1 MSKSTTTKP
10 ILLIVEDDT
19 GLQSQLR
26 WHFDQYET
34 VVADNR
40 QDAIAALRL
49 HEAPVIIQDLGLP
62 PDEDGV
68 DEGFKCIQDI
78 LRIAPNSKIIV
89 MTGKTDRDNALRA
102 VAMGAYDFYQK
113 PVDPNT
119 LDLIVQRAFHIF
131 DLEDYNRRLNISQQ
145 APLEG
150 MITNDPQMLKI
161 CRQLEKIS
169 PTTVTCT
176 LLGESG
182 TGKEVMARAIH
193 QLSPRRNKRFVA
205 INCAAVPENLIESE
219 LFGYEKGA
227 FTGANKT
234 TLGKV
239 ETAHEGTLFLD
250 EIGDMPHN
258 LQAKLLRFLQERV
271 IERVGGRSEIPVD
284 VRVICATNKDL
295 EAMVR
300 DGSFREDLFY
310 RICEMTVNIPPLRNR
325 LGDKV
330 LLARHFKLQFAKE
343 HGQNVTGFTPDA
355 IAAIENYAW
364 PGNIREME
372 NKIKRAV
379 IMADGKYV
387 TREDLGLAEAG
398 ELSLNL
404 RHVRQEAER
413 GAILRALSMTD
424 NNISA
429 AAKLLGVTRP
439 TFYDLIKKYDVNQK
453 YIENG
458 NDPKNNDSAISST

>member
-1 MSKSTTTKP
+1 MSKSTSSKP
-10 ILLIVEDDT
+10 ILLIIEDDS

-34 VVADNR
+34 IVADNR

-49 HEAPVIIQDLGLP
+49 HEASVIIQDLGLP

-78 LRIAPNSKIIV
+78 LRISPNSKIIV

-119 LDLIVQRAFHIF
+119 LDLIVQRAFHIHE
-131 DLEDYNRRLNISQQ
+131 LEDYNRRLSVSQQ
-145 APLEG
+145 EPLEG
-150 MITNDPQMLKI
+150 LITNDPQLLKI

-176 LLGESG
+176 LLGESS

-193 QLSPRRNKRFVA
+193 QLSPRKNKRFIA

-234 TLGKV
+234 TIGKV
-239 ETAHEGTLFLD
+239 ETANEGTLFLD
-250 EIGDMPHN
+250 EIGDMPLN

-284 VRVICATNKDL
+284 VRVICATNKNL
-295 EAMVR
+295 EEMVK

-310 RICEMTVNIPPLRNR
+310 RICEMTVMIPPLRNR

-330 LLARHFKLQFAKE
+330 LLARHFKLKFAKE

-355 IAAIENYAW
+355 IAAIENYSW

-379 IMADGKYV
+379 IMADGKHI

-439 TFYDLIKKYDVNQK
+439 TFYDLIKKYGMTQQCPA
-453 YIENG
+453 G
-458 NDPKNNDSAISST
+458 NNDLDET

>member
-1 MSKSTTTKP
+1 MSKTAASKP
-10 ILLIVEDDT
+10 ILLIVEDDA

-40 QDAIAALRL
+40 QDAIAAIRL
-49 HEAPVIIQDLGLP
+49 HEASVVIQDLGLP

-78 LRIAPNSKIIV
+78 LRISPNTKIIV

-131 DLEDYNRRLNISQQ
+131 ELEDYNRRLSLSQQ
-145 APLEG
+145 EPLEG
-150 MITNDPQMLKI
+150 LITNDPQLLKI

-182 TGKEVMARAIH
+182 TGKEVLARAIH
-193 QLSPRRNKRFVA
+193 QLSPRKTKRFVA

-239 ETAHEGTLFLD
+239 ETANEGTLFLD
-250 EIGDMPHN
+250 EIGDMPLN
-258 LQAKLLRFLQERV
+258 LQAKLLRFLQERI

-300 DGSFREDLFY
+300 EGSFREDLFY

-330 LLARHFKLQFAKE
+330 LLARHFKLKFAKE

-355 IAAIENYAW
+355 IAAIENYNW

-379 IMADGKYV
+379 IMADGKYI

-429 AAKLLGVTRP
+429 AAKLLGITRP
-439 TFYDLIKKYDVNQK
+439 TFYDLIKKYDMNVVPTIQLD
-453 YIENG
+453 ET
-458 NDPKNNDSAISST
+458 DSGGE

>member
-1 MSKSTTTKP
+1 MSKTTSSKP
-10 ILLIVEDDT
+10 ILLIVEDDA

-34 VVADNR
+34 IVADNR

-49 HEAPVIIQDLGLP
+49 HEAAVIIQDLGLP

-78 LRIAPNSKIIV
+78 LRISPNSKVIV

-119 LDLIVQRAFHIF
+119 LDLIVQRAFHIHE
-131 DLEDYNRRLNISQQ
+131 LEDYNRRISLSQQ
-145 APLEG
+145 EPLEG
-150 MITNDPQMLKI
+150 LITNDPQLLKI

-193 QLSPRRNKRFVA
+193 QLSPRKAKRFVA

-234 TLGKV
+234 TIGKV
-239 ETAHEGTLFLD
+239 ETANEGTLFLD
-250 EIGDMPHN
+250 EIGDMPLN

-284 VRVICATNKDL
+284 VRVICATNKHL
-295 EAMVR
+295 EEMVKV
-300 DGSFREDLFY
+300 GSFREDLFY
-310 RICEMTVNIPPLRNR
+310 RICEMTVMIPPLRNR

-330 LLARHFKLQFAKE
+330 LLARHFKLKFAKE

-355 IAAIENYAW
+355 IAAIENYSW

-379 IMADGKYV
+379 IMADGKHI

-439 TFYDLIKKYDVNQK
+439 TFYDLIKKYDMNQE
-453 YIENG
+453 YLL
-458 NDPKNNDSAISST
+458 NNSDAVSGDKDD

>member
-1 MSKSTTTKP
+1 MSKTNGKP
-10 ILLIVEDDT
+10 KLLIVEDDR

-34 VVADNR
+34 IVAENR
-40 QDAIAALRL
+40 ADAIAMLRL
-49 HEAPVIIQDLGLP
+49 HEASVIIQDLGLP

-78 LRIAPNSKIIV
+78 LRISPNSKIIV
-89 MTGKTDRDNALRA
+89 MTGKTDQDNALRA

-131 DLEDYNRRLNISQQ
+131 DLEDSNRRLSQIQQ
-145 APLEG
+145 APLQG
-150 MITNDPQMLKI
+150 LITNDPQMLKI

-182 TGKEVMARAIH
+182 TGKEVIARAIH

-227 FTGANKT
+227 FTGAAKT

-239 ETAHEGTLFLD
+239 ETAQEGTLFLD
-250 EIGDMPHN
+250 EIGDMPLN

-284 VRVICATNKDL
+284 VRVICATNKNL
-295 EAMVR
+295 EAMVG

-310 RICEMTVNIPPLRNR
+310 RICEMTINIPPLRNR
-325 LGDKV
+325 MGDKV
-330 LLARHFKLQFAKE
+330 LLARHFMLKFAKE
-343 HGQNVTGFTPDA
+343 QSQNVTGFTPDA
-355 IAAIENYAW
+355 IASIESYDW

-379 IMADGKYV
+379 IMADGKNI

-398 ELSLNL
+398 DLSLNL

-413 GAILRALSMTD
+413 TALLRALSMTD

-429 AAKLLGVTRP
+429 ASKLLGVTRP
-439 TFYDLIKKYDVNQK
+439 TFYDLLKKFDLNVPNLS
-453 YIENG
+453 
-458 NDPKNNDSAISST
+458 NNSEVDG

>member
-1 MSKSTTTKP
+1 MTKSDNSKP
-10 ILLIVEDDT
+10 ILLIVEDDR

-34 VVADNR
+34 ILAENR

-49 HEAPVIIQDLGLP
+49 HEASVIIQDLGLP

-78 LRIAPNSKIIV
+78 LRISPTSKIIV
-89 MTGKTDRDNALRA
+89 MTGKTDQENALRA
-102 VAMGAYDFYQK
+102 VGMGAYDFYQK

-119 LDLIVQRAFHIF
+119 LDLIVQRAFYIH
-131 DLEDYNRRLNISQQ
+131 DLEEYNRRLNITQQ

-150 MITNDPQMLKI
+150 LLTNAPQMLKI
-161 CRQLEKIS
+161 CRQLEKIA

-193 QLSPRRNKRFVA
+193 QLSPRKAKRFVA

-227 FTGANKT
+227 FTGANKLT
-234 TLGKV
+234 IGKV
-239 ETAHEGTLFLD
+239 ETANEGTLFLD
-250 EIGDMPHN
+250 EIGDMPLN

-271 IERVGGRSEIPVD
+271 IERVGGRNEISVD
-284 VRVICATNKDL
+284 VRVICATNKNL
-295 EAMVR
+295 ETMVKE
-300 DGSFREDLFY
+300 GSFREDLFY
-310 RICEMTVNIPPLRNR
+310 RICEMTVQIPPLRDR
-325 LGDKV
+325 QGDKA
-330 LLARHFKLQFAKE
+330 LLARHFKLRFAKE

-355 IAAIENYAW
+355 VAAIESYRW

-379 IMADGKYV
+379 IMADGKLI
-387 TREDLGLAEAG
+387 TREDLGLEEAG

-413 GAILRALSMTD
+413 NAILRALSMTD

-429 AAKLLGVTRP
+429 ASKLLGVTRP
-439 TFYDLIKKYDVNQK
+439 TFYDLIKKYDMNLP
-453 YIENG
+453 G
-458 NDPKNNDSAISST
+458 NAHADANDE

>member
-1 MSKSTTTKP
+1 MSKSTTSKP
-10 ILLIVEDDT
+10 ILLIVEDDA

-49 HEAPVIIQDLGLP
+49 HEAAVIIQDLGLP

-89 MTGKTDRDNALRA
+89 MTGKTDHDNALRA

-113 PVDPNT
+113 PVDPTT
-119 LDLIVQRAFHIF
+119 LDLIVQRAFHIYE
-131 DLEDYNRRLNISQQ
+131 LEDYNRRLSLSQQ
-145 APLEG
+145 EPLEG
-150 MITNDPQMLKI
+150 LITNDPQLLKI

-193 QLSPRRNKRFVA
+193 QLSPRKTKRFVA

-227 FTGANKT
+227 FTGASKT
-234 TLGKV
+234 TIGKV
-239 ETAHEGTLFLD
+239 ETASEGTLFLD
-250 EIGDMPHN
+250 EIGDMPLN

-271 IERVGGRSEIPVD
+271 IERVGGRNEIPVD
-284 VRVICATNKDL
+284 VRVICATNKNL
-295 EAMVR
+295 EEMVKN
-300 DGSFREDLFY
+300 GSFREDLFY
-310 RICEMTVNIPPLRNR
+310 RICEMTVVIPPLRNR

-330 LLARHFKLQFAKE
+330 LLARHFKLKFAKE

-355 IAAIENYAW
+355 IAAIENYSW

-379 IMADGKYV
+379 IMADGKNV

-439 TFYDLIKKYDVNQK
+439 TFYDLIKKYDMSQQSL
-453 YIENG
+453 IGG
-458 NDPKNNDSAISST
+458 NDLGGSD

>member
-1 MSKSTTTKP
+1 MTKSDNTKP
-10 ILLIVEDDT
+10 ILLIIEDDR

-34 VVADNR
+34 IIAENR

-49 HEAPVIIQDLGLP
+49 HEASVIIQDLGLP

-78 LRIAPNSKIIV
+78 LRISPISKIIV
-89 MTGKTDRDNALRA
+89 MTGKTDQENALRA
-102 VAMGAYDFYQK
+102 VGMGAYDFYQK

-119 LDLIVQRAFHIF
+119 LDLIVQRAFYIH
-131 DLEDYNRRLNISQQ
+131 DLEEYNRRLNITQQ

-150 MITNDPQMLKI
+150 LLTNDPQMLKI
-161 CRQLEKIS
+161 CRQLEKIA

-193 QLSPRRNKRFVA
+193 QLSPRKAKRFVA

-227 FTGANKT
+227 FTGANKLT
-234 TLGKV
+234 IGKV
-239 ETAHEGTLFLD
+239 ETANEGTLFLD
-250 EIGDMPHN
+250 EIGDMPLN

-271 IERVGGRSEIPVD
+271 IERVGGRNEISVD
-284 VRVICATNKDL
+284 VRVICATNKNL
-295 EAMVR
+295 ETMVKE
-300 DGSFREDLFY
+300 GSFREDLFY
-310 RICEMTVNIPPLRNR
+310 RICEMTVQIPPLRDR
-325 LGDKV
+325 QGDKV
-330 LLARHFKLQFAKE
+330 LLARHFKLRFAKE

-355 IAAIENYAW
+355 VAAIESYRW

-379 IMADGKYV
+379 IMADGKLI

-413 GAILRALSMTD
+413 SAILRALSMVD

-429 AAKLLGVTRP
+429 ASKLLGVTRP
-439 TFYDLIKKYDVNQK
+439 TFYDLIKKYDMNLPGSLHADADD
-453 YIENG
+453 E
-458 NDPKNNDSAISST
+458 

>member
-1 MSKSTTTKP
+1 MSKSTSSKP
-10 ILLIVEDDT
+10 ILLIVEDDS

-34 VVADNR
+34 IVADNR

-49 HEAPVIIQDLGLP
+49 HEASVIIQDLGLP

-78 LRIAPNSKIIV
+78 LRIAPNSKVIV

-119 LDLIVQRAFHIF
+119 LDLIVQRAFHIHE
-131 DLEDYNRRLNISQQ
+131 LEDYNRRLSVSQQ
-145 APLEG
+145 EPLEG
-150 MITNDPQMLKI
+150 LLTNDPQLLKI

-193 QLSPRRNKRFVA
+193 QLSPRKNKRFVA

-227 FTGANKT
+227 FTGANKMT
-234 TLGKV
+234 IGKV
-239 ETAHEGTLFLD
+239 ETANEGTLFLD
-250 EIGDMPHN
+250 EIGDMPLN

-284 VRVICATNKDL
+284 VRVICATNKNL
-295 EAMVR
+295 EEMVK

-310 RICEMTVNIPPLRNR
+310 RICEMTVMIPPLRNR

-330 LLARHFKLQFAKE
+330 LLARHFKLKFAKE

-355 IAAIENYAW
+355 IAAIENYTW

-379 IMADGKYV
+379 IMADGKHI

-439 TFYDLIKKYDVNQK
+439 TFYDLIKKYGMSQ
-453 YIENG
+453 ECPSG
-458 NDPKNNDSAISST
+458 NNDLDEN

>member
-1 MSKSTTTKP
+1 MSKSTSNKP
-10 ILLIVEDDT
+10 KLLIIEDDR

-34 VVADNR
+34 IFAENR
-40 QDAIAALRL
+40 QDAISALRL
-49 HEAPVIIQDLGLP
+49 HEATVIIQDLGLP

-78 LRIAPNSKIIV
+78 LRISPNSKIIV
-89 MTGKTDRDNALRA
+89 MTGKTDHDNALRA

-113 PVDPNT
+113 PVEPNT
-119 LDLIVQRAFHIF
+119 LDLIVQRAFYIYE
-131 DLEDYNRRLNISQQ
+131 LEDNNRRISLVQQ

-150 MITNDPQMLKI
+150 LITNDPQMLKI

-182 TGKEVMARAIH
+182 TGKEVIARAIH
-193 QLSPRRNKRFVA
+193 QLSPRKTKRFVA

-219 LFGYEKGA
+219 LFGYERGA

-234 TLGKV
+234 TLGKI

-250 EIGDMPHN
+250 EIGDMPLN

-271 IERVGGRSEIPVD
+271 IERVGGRSEISVD

-300 DGSFREDLFY
+300 NASFREDLFY
-310 RICEMTVNIPPLRNR
+310 RICEMTINIPPLRNR
-325 LGDKV
+325 MGDKV
-330 LLARHFKLQFAKE
+330 LLARHFKLKFAKE

-355 IAAIENYAW
+355 IAAIESYEW

-372 NKIKRAV
+372 NKVKRAV
-379 IMADGKYV
+379 IMADGKHI
-387 TREDLGLAEAG
+387 TRDDLGLAEAG
-398 ELSLNL
+398 DLSLNL

-413 GAILRALSMTD
+413 NAILRSLSMTD

-439 TFYDLIKKYDVNQK
+439 TLYDLLKKFDMHLANLAA
-453 YIENG
+453 
-458 NDPKNNDSAISST
+458 NDPDTEPAD

>member
-1 MSKSTTTKP
+1 MSKSTTSKP
-10 ILLIVEDDT
+10 ILLIVEDDA

-34 VVADNR
+34 IVADNR

-49 HEAPVIIQDLGLP
+49 HEASVIIQDLGLP

-78 LRIAPNSKIIV
+78 LRISPNSKVIV

-113 PVDPNT
+113 PVEPNT

-131 DLEDYNRRLNISQQ
+131 ELEDYNRRISVSQQ
-145 APLEG
+145 EPLEG
-150 MITNDPQMLKI
+150 LLTNDPQLLKI

-193 QLSPRRNKRFVA
+193 QLSPRKTKRFVA

-234 TLGKV
+234 TIGKV
-239 ETAHEGTLFLD
+239 ETATEGTLFLD
-250 EIGDMPHN
+250 EIGDMPLN

-284 VRVICATNKDL
+284 VRVICATNKNL
-295 EAMVR
+295 EEMVKN
-300 DGSFREDLFY
+300 GSFREDLFY
-310 RICEMTVNIPPLRNR
+310 RICEMTVVIPPLRNR

-330 LLARHFKLQFAKE
+330 LLARHFKLKFAKE

-355 IAAIENYAW
+355 IAAIENYSW

-379 IMADGKYV
+379 IMADCKHI

-439 TFYDLIKKYDVNQK
+439 TFYDLIKKYDMSQQGL
-453 YIENG
+453 EGG
-458 NDPKNNDSAISST
+458 NDTNNGDKED

>member
-1 MSKSTTTKP
+1 MNKNQQHKP
-10 ILLIVEDDT
+10 ILLIIEDDR

-26 WHFDQYET
+26 WHFEQYET
-34 VVADNR
+34 IFAEKR
-40 QDAIAALRL
+40 ADAIAALRL
-49 HEAPVIIQDLGLP
+49 HEPSVIIQDLGLP

-78 LRIAPNSKIIV
+78 LRISPTSKIIV
-89 MTGKTDRDNALRA
+89 MTGKTDHDNAIRA
-102 VAMGAYDFYQK
+102 VGMGAYDFYQK
-113 PVDPNT
+113 PVDAT
-119 LDLIVQRAFHIF
+119 ALDLIVQRAFHIF
-131 DLEDYNRRLNISQQ
+131 ELESENRRLSVATQ

-150 MITNDPQMLKI
+150 LITNSPQMLKI

-182 TGKEVMARAIH
+182 TGKEVMARGIH
-193 QLSPRRNKRFVA
+193 QLSPRKQKRFIA

-227 FTGANKT
+227 FTGANKLT
-234 TLGKV
+234 IGKI

-250 EIGDMPHN
+250 EIGDMPLN
-258 LQAKLLRFLQERV
+258 LQAKLLRFLQERI
-271 IERVGGRSEIPVD
+271 IERVGGRTEIAVD

-295 EAMVR
+295 QKMVNE
-300 DGSFREDLFY
+300 GTFREDLFY
-310 RICEMTVNIPPLRNR
+310 RICEMTIEIPPLRAR
-325 LGDKV
+325 QGDKV
-330 LLARHFKLQFAKE
+330 LLARHFKNRFCKE
-343 HGQNVTGFTPDA
+343 HDQHINGFTPDA
-355 IAAIENYAW
+355 IAAIEDYSW

-398 ELSLNL
+398 DLSLNL
-404 RHVRQEAER
+404 RHVRYEAEKN
-413 GAILRALSMTD
+413 AILRALSMTD

-429 AAKLLGVTRP
+429 AAKLLGITRP
-439 TFYDLIKKYDVNQK
+439 TFYDLVKKFDMLLPSIVTTTD
-453 YIENG
+453 IEV
-458 NDPKNNDSAISST
+458 D

>member
-1 MSKSTTTKP
+1 MSKSTVSKP

-49 HEAPVIIQDLGLP
+49 HEAAVIIQDLGLP

-78 LRIAPNSKIIV
+78 LRISPNSKVIV

-119 LDLIVQRAFHIF
+119 LDLIVQRAFHIHE
-131 DLEDYNRRLNISQQ
+131 LEDYNRRISLSQQ
-145 APLEG
+145 EPLEG
-150 MITNDPQMLKI
+150 LITNDPQLLKI

-193 QLSPRRNKRFVA
+193 QLSPRKTKRFVA

-234 TLGKV
+234 TIGKV
-239 ETAHEGTLFLD
+239 ETANEGTLFLD
-250 EIGDMPHN
+250 EIGDMPLN

-284 VRVICATNKDL
+284 VRVICATNKNL
-295 EAMVR
+295 EEMVKA
-300 DGSFREDLFY
+300 GSFREDLFY
-310 RICEMTVNIPPLRNR
+310 RICEMTVMIPPLRNR

-330 LLARHFKLQFAKE
+330 LLARHFKLKFAKE

-355 IAAIENYAW
+355 IAAIENYSW

-379 IMADGKYV
+379 IMADGKHI

-398 ELSLNL
+398 DLSLNL

-439 TFYDLIKKYDVNQK
+439 TFYDLIKKYDMNQQCF
-453 YIENG
+453 ING
-458 NDPKNNDSAISST
+458 NDSNNNDKED

>member
-1 MSKSTTTKP
+1 MTRVNGKP
-10 ILLIVEDDT
+10 KLLIIEDDR

-34 VVADNR
+34 IVAETR
-40 QDAIAALRL
+40 ADAIAMLRL
-49 HEAPVIIQDLGLP
+49 HETPVIIQDLGLP

-78 LRIAPNSKIIV
+78 LRISPNSKIIV
-89 MTGKTDRDNALRA
+89 MTGKTDHDNALRA

-131 DLEDYNRRLNISQQ
+131 DLEDNNRRLSQIQQ

-150 MITNDPQMLKI
+150 LITNDPQMLKI

-182 TGKEVMARAIH
+182 TGKEIIARAIH
-193 QLSPRRNKRFVA
+193 QLSPRRNKRFIA

-227 FTGANKT
+227 FTGAAKT
-234 TLGKV
+234 TPGKV

-250 EIGDMPHN
+250 EIGDMPLN

-271 IERVGGRSEIPVD
+271 IERVGGRSEIAVD
-284 VRVICATNKDL
+284 VRVLCATNKNL

-300 DGSFREDLFY
+300 EGTFREDLFY
-310 RICEMTVNIPPLRNR
+310 RICEMTINIPPLRNR
-325 LGDKV
+325 MGDKV
-330 LLARHFKLQFAKE
+330 LLARHFKLKFAKE

-355 IAAIENYAW
+355 IAAIESYSW
-364 PGNIREME
+364 PGNIREIE
-372 NKIKRAV
+372 NKVKRAV
-379 IMADGKYV
+379 IMADGKYI

-398 ELSLNL
+398 DLSLNL

-413 GAILRALSMTD
+413 TALLRALSMTD

-429 AAKLLGVTRP
+429 ASKLLGVTRP
-439 TFYDLIKKYDVNQK
+439 TFYDLLKKFDMNL
-453 YIENG
+453 INSS
-458 NDPKNNDSAISST
+458 DSDNEASGA

>member
-1 MSKSTTTKP
+1 MSKSTVSKP

-49 HEAPVIIQDLGLP
+49 HEAAVIIQDLGLP

-78 LRIAPNSKIIV
+78 LRISPNSKVIV

-119 LDLIVQRAFHIF
+119 LDLIVQRAFHIHE
-131 DLEDYNRRLNISQQ
+131 LEDYNRRISLSQQ
-145 APLEG
+145 EPLEG
-150 MITNDPQMLKI
+150 LITNDPQLLKI

-193 QLSPRRNKRFVA
+193 QLSPRKAKRFVA

-234 TLGKV
+234 TIGKV
-239 ETAHEGTLFLD
+239 ETANEGTLFLD
-250 EIGDMPHN
+250 EIGDMPLN

-284 VRVICATNKDL
+284 VRVICATNKNL
-295 EAMVR
+295 EEMVKA
-300 DGSFREDLFY
+300 GSFREDLFY
-310 RICEMTVNIPPLRNR
+310 RICEMTVMIPPLRNR

-330 LLARHFKLQFAKE
+330 LLARHFKLKFAKE

-355 IAAIENYAW
+355 IAAIENYSW

-379 IMADGKYV
+379 IMADGKHI

-439 TFYDLIKKYDVNQK
+439 TFYDLIKKYDMNQDYLVN
-453 YIENG
+453 NG
-458 NDPKNNDSAISST
+458 DSGNADKED

>member
-439 TFYDLIKKYDVNQK
+439 TFYDLIKKYDVNQN
-453 YIENG
+453 YLENG
-458 NDPKNNDSAISST
+458 NDHEKNDSAI

>member
-1 MSKSTTTKP
+1 MNKPLNQKP
-10 ILLIVEDDT
+10 ILLIVEDDQ

-34 VVADNR
+34 IFAENRAD
-40 QDAIAALRL
+40 AVAALRL
-49 HEAPVIIQDLGLP
+49 HEASVIIQDLGLP

-78 LRIAPNSKIIV
+78 LRIAPSSKIIV
-89 MTGKTDRDNALRA
+89 MTGKTDHENAIRA
-102 VAMGAYDFYQK
+102 VGMGAYDFYHK

-131 DLEDYNRRLNISQQ
+131 DLEADNRRLTITNQ

-150 MITNDPQMLKI
+150 LISNDPQMLKI

-193 QLSPRRNKRFVA
+193 QLSPRKNKRFVA

-227 FTGANKT
+227 FTGANKL

-239 ETAHEGTLFLD
+239 ETANEGTLFLD
-250 EIGDMPHN
+250 EIGDMPLN

-271 IERVGGRSEIPVD
+271 IERVGGRTEIPVD

-295 EAMVR
+295 EKMSR
-300 DGSFREDLFY
+300 EGTFREDLFY
-310 RICEMTVNIPPLRNR
+310 RICEMTVNIPPLRDR
-325 LGDKV
+325 QGDKA
-330 LLARHFKLQFAKE
+330 LLARHFQLKFAKE
-343 HGQNVTGFTPDA
+343 HSQSVMGFTPDA
-355 IAAIENYAW
+355 IESIECHDW

-379 IMADGKYV
+379 IMAEGKYI
-387 TREDLGLAEAG
+387 TREDLGLAAAG

-404 RHVRQEAER
+404 RHVRQEAEKS
-413 GAILRALSMTD
+413 AILRALSMTD
-424 NNISA
+424 HNVSA
-429 AAKLLGVTRP
+429 AAKLLGITRP
-439 TFYDLIKKYDVNQK
+439 TFYDLAKKYNMQ
-453 YIENG
+453 
-458 NDPKNNDSAISST
+458 ISTANLGDD

>member
-1 MSKSTTTKP
+1 MNKPLNQKP
-10 ILLIVEDDT
+10 ILLIVEDDQ

-34 VVADNR
+34 IFAENRAD
-40 QDAIAALRL
+40 AVAALRL
-49 HEAPVIIQDLGLP
+49 HEASVIIQDLGLP

-78 LRIAPNSKIIV
+78 LRIAPSSKIIV
-89 MTGKTDRDNALRA
+89 MTGKTDHENAIRA
-102 VAMGAYDFYQK
+102 VGMGAYDFYHK

-131 DLEDYNRRLNISQQ
+131 DLEADNRRLTITNQ

-150 MITNDPQMLKI
+150 LISNDPQMLKI

-193 QLSPRRNKRFVA
+193 QLSPRKNKRFVA

-227 FTGANKT
+227 FTGANKL

-239 ETAHEGTLFLD
+239 ETANEGTLFLD
-250 EIGDMPHN
+250 EIGDMPLN

-295 EAMVR
+295 EKMSR
-300 DGSFREDLFY
+300 EGSFREDLFY
-310 RICEMTVNIPPLRNR
+310 RICEMTVNIPPLRDR
-325 LGDKV
+325 QGDKA
-330 LLARHFKLQFAKE
+330 LLARHFQLKFAKE
-343 HGQNVTGFTPDA
+343 HSQNVTGFTPDA
-355 IAAIENYAW
+355 IEAIEGYNW

-372 NKIKRAV
+372 NKVKRAV
-379 IMADGKYV
+379 IMAEGKYI

-404 RHVRQEAER
+404 RHVRQEAEKS
-413 GAILRALSMTD
+413 AILRALSMAD
-424 NNISA
+424 YNVSA
-429 AAKLLGVTRP
+429 AAKLLGITRP
-439 TFYDLIKKYDVNQK
+439 TFYDLVKKYDMQ
-453 YIENG
+453 ING
-458 NDPKNNDSAISST
+458 STSDED

>member
-1 MSKSTTTKP
+1 MSKTTAAKP
-10 ILLIVEDDT
+10 ILLIVEDDA

-26 WHFDQYET
+26 WHFDQYDT
-34 VVADNR
+34 VIAENR
-40 QDAIAALRL
+40 QDAIAAMRL
-49 HEAPVIIQDLGLP
+49 HEASVVIQDLGLP

-78 LRIAPNSKIIV
+78 LRISPNTKIIV
-89 MTGKTDRDNALRA
+89 MTGKTDYENALRA

-131 DLEDYNRRLNISQQ
+131 ELEDYNRRLHLSQQ
-145 APLEG
+145 EPLEG
-150 MITNDPQMLKI
+150 LITNDPQLLKI

-182 TGKEVMARAIH
+182 TGKEVLARAIH
-193 QLSPRRNKRFVA
+193 QLSPRKDKRFVA

-239 ETAHEGTLFLD
+239 ETANEGTLFLD
-250 EIGDMPHN
+250 EIGDMPLN

-271 IERVGGRSEIPVD
+271 IERVGGRNEIPVD

-295 EAMVR
+295 EAMVKT
-300 DGSFREDLFY
+300 GSFREDLFY
-310 RICEMTVNIPPLRNR
+310 RICEMTINIPPLRNR

-330 LLARHFKLQFAKE
+330 LLARHFKLKFAKE

-398 ELSLNL
+398 DLSLNL

-439 TFYDLIKKYDVNQK
+439 TFYDLIKKYDMSVVATQPFG
-453 YIENG
+453 EA
-458 NDPKNNDSAISST
+458 DVNND

>member
-1 MSKSTTTKP
+1 MSKSTITKP
-10 ILLIVEDDT
+10 ILLIIEDDT

-34 VVADNR
+34 VVANNR

-78 LRIAPNSKIIV
+78 LRIAPNCKIIV

-131 DLEDYNRRLNISQQ
+131 ELEDYNRRLSVSQQ

-150 MITNDPQMLKI
+150 LITNDPQMLKI

-193 QLSPRRNKRFVA
+193 QLSPRKNKRFVA

-234 TLGKV
+234 TIGKV

-250 EIGDMPHN
+250 EIGDMPLN

-271 IERVGGRSEIPVD
+271 IERVGGRAEIPVE
-284 VRVICATNKDL
+284 VRVVCATNKNL
-295 EAMVR
+295 EVMVGN
-300 DGSFREDLFY
+300 GSFREDLFY

-330 LLARHFKLQFAKE
+330 LLARHFKLKFAKE

-379 IMADGKYV
+379 IMADGKHI
-387 TREDLGLAEAG
+387 TREDLGLAEAS

-404 RHVRQEAER
+404 RHIRQEAER
-413 GAILRALSMTD
+413 AAILRALSMTD

-439 TFYDLIKKYDVNQK
+439 TFYDLIKKYDMNQSCLINN
-453 YIENG
+453 YDNEN
-458 NDPKNNDSAISST
+458 NVD

>member
-1 MSKSTTTKP
+1 MSKSPASKP
-10 ILLIVEDDT
+10 ILLIIEDDS

-49 HEAPVIIQDLGLP
+49 HEASVIIQDLGLP

-78 LRIAPNSKIIV
+78 LRISPNSKIIV

-113 PVDPNT
+113 PVDPST
-119 LDLIVQRAFHIF
+119 LDLIVQRAFNIF
-131 DLEDYNRRLNISQQ
+131 ELEDYNRRISLSHQE
-145 APLEG
+145 PLEG
-150 MITNDPQMLKI
+150 LITNDPQMLKI

-193 QLSPRRNKRFVA
+193 QLSPRKTKRFVA

-234 TLGKV
+234 TIGKV
-239 ETAHEGTLFLD
+239 ETANEGTLFLD
-250 EIGDMPHN
+250 EIGDMPLN

-271 IERVGGRSEIPVD
+271 IERVGGRNEIPVD
-284 VRVICATNKDL
+284 VRVICATNKNL
-295 EAMVR
+295 EEMVKT
-300 DGSFREDLFY
+300 GSFREDLFY
-310 RICEMTVNIPPLRNR
+310 RICEMTVVIPPLRNR

-330 LLARHFKLQFAKE
+330 LLARHFKLKFAKE

-355 IAAIENYAW
+355 TAAIENYAW

-379 IMADGKYV
+379 IMADGKHI

-439 TFYDLIKKYDVNQK
+439 TFYDLIKKYDMSQQCLAGASDTD
-453 YIENG
+453 E
-458 NDPKNNDSAISST
+458 

>member
-1 MSKSTTTKP
+1 MSKASHTKP
-10 ILLIVEDDT
+10 TLLIVEDDK

-34 VVADNR
+34 VFADNR

-49 HEAPVIIQDLGLP
+49 HEAAVIIQDLGLP

-68 DEGFKCIQDI
+68 DEGFKCIRDI
-78 LRIAPNSKIIV
+78 TRISPNSKIIV

-102 VAMGAYDFYQK
+102 VDMGAYDFYQK

-131 DLEDYNRRLNISQQ
+131 DLEEYNRRLNLSQQ
-145 APLEG
+145 QPLEG
-150 MITNDPQMLKI
+150 LLTNDPQMLKI

-193 QLSPRRNKRFVA
+193 QLSPRKASRFIA

-219 LFGYEKGA
+219 LFGYERGA
-227 FTGANKT
+227 FTGANKL

-250 EIGDMPHN
+250 EIGDMPLN

-271 IERVGGRSEIPVD
+271 IERVGGRNEIAVD
-284 VRVICATNKDL
+284 VRVICATNKNL
-295 EAMVR
+295 EEMVKT
-300 DGSFREDLFY
+300 GSFREDLFY

-325 LGDKV
+325 QGDKV
-330 LLARHFKLQFAKE
+330 LLARHFKLKFAKE
-343 HGQNVTGFTPDA
+343 YGQQVTGFTPDA
-355 IAAIENYAW
+355 VAAIESYSW

-379 IMADGKYV
+379 IMTDHKHV
-387 TREDLGLAEAG
+387 SREDLGLAEAG

-413 GAILRALSMTD
+413 NAILRALSMTD

-439 TFYDLIKKYDVNQK
+439 TLYDLIKKFDMPSL
-453 YIENG
+453 G
-458 NDPKNNDSAISST
+458 THDTPDNDEQ

>member
-1 MSKSTTTKP
+1 MSKSTSSKP
-10 ILLIVEDDT
+10 ILLIVEDDA

-34 VVADNR
+34 IVADNR

-49 HEAPVIIQDLGLP
+49 HEAAVIIQDLGLP

-78 LRIAPNSKIIV
+78 LRISPNSKVIV

-119 LDLIVQRAFHIF
+119 LDLIVQRAFHIHE
-131 DLEDYNRRLNISQQ
+131 LEDYNRRLSVSQQ
-145 APLEG
+145 EPLEG
-150 MITNDPQMLKI
+150 LITNDPQLLKI

-193 QLSPRRNKRFVA
+193 QLSPRKTKRFVA

-234 TLGKV
+234 TIGKV
-239 ETAHEGTLFLD
+239 ETANEGTLFLD
-250 EIGDMPHN
+250 EIGDMPLN

-284 VRVICATNKDL
+284 VRVICATNKNL
-295 EAMVR
+295 EEMVKT
-300 DGSFREDLFY
+300 GGFREDLFY
-310 RICEMTVNIPPLRNR
+310 RICEMTVIIPPLRNR

-330 LLARHFKLQFAKE
+330 LLARHFKLKFAKE
-343 HGQNVTGFTPDA
+343 HGQHVTGFTPDA
-355 IAAIENYAW
+355 IAAIENYSW

-379 IMADGKYV
+379 IMADGKHV

-439 TFYDLIKKYDVNQK
+439 TFYDLIKKYDMSQQCLV
-453 YIENG
+453 NG
-458 NDPKNNDSAISST
+458 NDAGNNDKED

>member
-1 MSKSTTTKP
+1 MSKTTAAKP
-10 ILLIVEDDT
+10 ILLIIEDDA

-49 HEAPVIIQDLGLP
+49 HEASVVIQDLGLP

-78 LRIAPNSKIIV
+78 LRIAPNTKIIV
-89 MTGKTDRDNALRA
+89 MTGKTDHENALRA

-131 DLEDYNRRLNISQQ
+131 ELEDYNRRVQLSQQ
-145 APLEG
+145 EPLEG
-150 MITNDPQMLKI
+150 LITNDPQMLKI

-182 TGKEVMARAIH
+182 TGKEVLARAIH
-193 QLSPRRNKRFVA
+193 QLSPRKDKRFVA

-239 ETAHEGTLFLD
+239 ETANEGTLFLD
-250 EIGDMPHN
+250 EIGDMPLN

-271 IERVGGRSEIPVD
+271 IERVGGRTEIPVD

-295 EAMVR
+295 EAMVKE
-300 DGSFREDLFY
+300 GSFREDLFY

-330 LLARHFKLQFAKE
+330 LLARHFKLKFAKE

-379 IMADGKYV
+379 IMADGKYIS
-387 TREDLGLAEAG
+387 REDLGLAEAG

-404 RHVRQEAER
+404 RYVRQEAER

-439 TFYDLIKKYDVNQK
+439 TFYDLIKKYDMNMVSAHTL
-453 YIENG
+453 
-458 NDPKNNDSAISST
+458 NDADTQDD

>member
-1 MSKSTTTKP
+1 
-10 ILLIVEDDT
+10 
-19 GLQSQLR
+19 
-26 WHFDQYET
+26 
-34 VVADNR
+34 
-40 QDAIAALRL
+40 
-49 HEAPVIIQDLGLP
+49 LGLP

-78 LRIAPNSKIIV
+78 LRISPSSKVIV
-89 MTGKTDRDNALRA
+89 MTGKTDHENAIRA
-102 VAMGAYDFYQK
+102 VGMGAYDFYHK
-113 PVDPNT
+113 PVDGNT

-131 DLEDYNRRLNISQQ
+131 DLEADNRRLTLTNQ

-150 MITNDPQMLKI
+150 LITNDPQMLKI

-193 QLSPRRNKRFVA
+193 QLSPRKNKRFVA

-227 FTGANKT
+227 FTGANKM

-239 ETAHEGTLFLD
+239 ETANEGTLFLD
-250 EIGDMPHN
+250 EIGDMPLN

-295 EAMVR
+295 QKMVNE
-300 DGSFREDLFY
+300 GSFREDLFY
-310 RICEMTVNIPPLRNR
+310 RICEMTVEIPPLRER
-325 LGDKV
+325 QGDKA
-330 LLARHFKLQFAKE
+330 LLARHFQLKFAKE
-343 HGQNVTGFTPDA
+343 HGQNVTGFTQDG
-355 IAAIENYAW
+355 IEAIEGYNW

-379 IMADGKYV
+379 IMADGKYI

-404 RHVRQEAER
+404 RHVRQEAEKN
-413 GAILRALSMTD
+413 AILRALSITD

-429 AAKLLGVTRP
+429 AAKLLGITRP
-439 TFYDLIKKYDVNQK
+439 TFYDLIKKY
-453 YIENG
+453 EM
-458 NDPKNNDSAISST
+458 PISTHLPHTDED